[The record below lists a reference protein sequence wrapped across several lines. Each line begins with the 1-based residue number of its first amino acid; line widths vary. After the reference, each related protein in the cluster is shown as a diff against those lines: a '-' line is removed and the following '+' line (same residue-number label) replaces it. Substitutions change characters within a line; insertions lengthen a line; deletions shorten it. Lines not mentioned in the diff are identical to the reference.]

1 MTGLQW
7 GLVVY
12 GALQVFAAIVLDGK
26 EKTQKKWSGTSIL
39 IGMALMQWLMWYAGA
54 WN

>member
-7 GLVVY
+7 FLVVY
-12 GALQVFAAIVLDGK
+12 GALQVFAAIALDGK
-26 EKTQKKWSGTSIL
+26 DRTQKKWSGTVIL
-39 IGMALMQWLMWYAGA
+39 INLAIFQWLMWYAGA